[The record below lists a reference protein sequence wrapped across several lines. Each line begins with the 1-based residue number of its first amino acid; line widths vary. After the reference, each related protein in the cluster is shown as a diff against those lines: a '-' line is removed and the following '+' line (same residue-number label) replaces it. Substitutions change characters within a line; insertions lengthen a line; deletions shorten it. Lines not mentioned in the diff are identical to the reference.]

1 MGKIVGFI
9 PVRGGS
15 KSIPFKNI
23 KSFCGKPLVY
33 WMIEALH
40 NCNEVSNIVVATDSI
55 EIEDVVNKF
64 NLPKVSIYRRSI
76 ENASDTA
83 STESVM
89 LEYINS
95 ENSVLKEDDIFILA
109 QATSPLTH
117 YNDVNNAINLFLSNK
132 YDSVLSC
139 VRYKRFFWNNDG
151 SSKNYNYLSR
161 PRRQDFEG
169 ELMENGALYINKVSN
184 ILKYKNRLYGKIGIY
199 EMPEFTSIEIDEE
212 DDWIIAEKLM
222 KKHLLSLE
230 RKKIKLFVSDV
241 DGVLTDAGMYYSE
254 HGDEMKKFN
263 TKDGMAFQLLRDR
276 NIKTAIITSEQ
287 TDIVTNRA
295 KKLKIDF
302 LSQGVYG
309 KEKLNALI
317 KICEKENI
325 TLSEVAYI
333 GDDINCKEIL
343 ESVGLK
349 ACPNDA
355 INIIK
360 DIDGIIHLK
369 LNGGQGCVREF
380 VDNYIL

>member
-1 MGKIVGFI
+1 M
-9 PVRGGS
+9 
-15 KSIPFKNI
+15 
-23 KSFCGKPLVY
+23 
-33 WMIEALH
+33 
-40 NCNEVSNIVVATDSI
+40 
-55 EIEDVVNKF
+55 
-64 NLPKVSIYRRSI
+64 PKVSIYRRSI

-132 YDSVLSC
+132 YNSVLSC

-184 ILKYKNRLYGKIGIY
+184 ILKYKNRLSGKIGIY

-343 ESVGLK
+343 EFVGLK